1 MSYYNV
7 IIKITKKGEIMKEQ
21 FLLRMPKNIKEK
33 LKQYGNEKGLSI
45 NAIILTA
52 IYEYLERK
60 VKKED
65 INKRIRDI

>member
-65 INKRIRDI
+65 RNERIKNI

>member
-60 VKKED
+60 VKKEER
-65 INKRIRDI
+65 NKRIRDI

>member
-1 MSYYNV
+1 
-7 IIKITKKGEIMKEQ
+7 MKEQ

-65 INKRIRDI
+65 RNERIKNI

>member
-65 INKRIRDI
+65 RNERIRDI

>member
-1 MSYYNV
+1 
-7 IIKITKKGEIMKEQ
+7 MKEQ

-60 VKKED
+60 GQGKYGEFNRDK
-65 INKRIRDI
+65 NK